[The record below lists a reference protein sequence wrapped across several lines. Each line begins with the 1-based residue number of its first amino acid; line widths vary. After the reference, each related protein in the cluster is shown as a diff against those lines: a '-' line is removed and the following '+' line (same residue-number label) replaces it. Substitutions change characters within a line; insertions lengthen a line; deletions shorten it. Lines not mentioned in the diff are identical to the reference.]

1 LEKSVSVTKNESTSE
16 QSDIPVKVETSSQES
31 GLPYQ
36 SDFSLARV
44 LFTVLVL
51 FGVGA
56 GGWYLLIRE
65 SKPPALVPYSGRVFY
80 NGAPVSTGG
89 ILTEPFDKEL
99 IGAVGA
105 LDKEGRFTLIT
116 NGQPGAYL
124 GRHKL
129 AVSAMTGGSP
139 PTPIVP
145 AVYVDLRST
154 PLEIEIYD
162 QESKNTGEFTLIDPV
177 EKK

>member
-1 LEKSVSVTKNESTSE
+1 MTKNESTSE
-16 QSDIPVKVETSSQES
+16 QSDIPGKAEKPVQTSSQES

-51 FGVGA
+51 CGVGA

-65 SKPPALVPYSGRVFY
+65 SKPPALVPYSGRVLY
-80 NGAPVSTGG
+80 KGAPVAKGG
-89 ILTEPFDKEL
+89 VATEPFDKDL
-99 IGAVGA
+99 TGAVGA
-105 LDKEGRFTLIT
+105 LDPEGRFTLST

-129 AVSAMTGGSP
+129 LVAAFSEGMPV
-139 PTPIVP
+139 PIVP
-145 AVYVDLRST
+145 AQYVDMKTT
-154 PLEIEIYD
+154 PLEIEIYE

>member
-1 LEKSVSVTKNESTSE
+1 MTKNESTSE
-16 QSDIPVKVETSSQES
+16 ESDIPVKAEKPVQLTPQES
-31 GLPYQ
+31 GGPYQ
-36 SDFSLARV
+36 PDFSLVRV
-44 LFTVLVL
+44 LFTVLIL
-51 FGVGA
+51 CGVGV